1 MLASVTTHKVM
12 IIFQYHVFKQSY
24 EYLLTTLTLTTN
36 TNLEPRMCS
45 GNVEKKE
52 LLEYI

>member
-12 IIFQYHVFKQSY
+12 IIFQY
-24 EYLLTTLTLTTN
+24 LLTTLTLTTN
-36 TNLEPRMCS
+36 TNLEPGMCS